1 MLNTNHAAAVEGAR
15 EATRSDGSFDGDLAC
30 LSAFELLQVFQ
41 YLGKEGRLLLRGS
54 GREASCDVFPRG
66 LARLECGNL
75 RGLEAG
81 LAFVWWQEG
90 RFHFE
95 ARASHRQT
103 NPDELLAVQELL
115 LEAVRLADEI
125 EAHGELVPDR
135 EEPLETPSGST
146 LPLEWEA
153 LPSAREIVRFLA
165 AWPSATRRDF
175 ERVLPYSP
183 VTLGLATARLCE
195 AGLVA
200 RSVELVASE
209 TAGVTPQEPDS
220 TREESGRIVRAL
232 FAFDPHFS
240 EEIPD
245 ALARLQE
252 SLGAPISRTA
262 SDLAAPSFLRTRL
275 PSGCF
280 VSITVLPISRRNR
293 FVLESLAPSLG
304 LVVLVVGDRIR
315 DEIERWRRHCP
326 SNVQVVLARSPK
338 VAVTEAVATIR
349 RLERAT
355 KSDFDE

>member
-1 MLNTNHAAAVEGAR
+1 MLNTNHSATVENPR
-15 EATRSDGSFDGDLAC
+15 ETTRSDGNFDGDLAC

-41 YLGKEGRLLLRGS
+41 YLGKEGRLLLRSG

-75 RGLEAG
+75 RGPEAG
-81 LAFVWWQEG
+81 LAFVWWKEG

-95 ARASHRQT
+95 ARAGHRPA
-103 NPDELLAVQELL
+103 NPDELLVVQELL
-115 LEAVRLADEI
+115 LEAVRLADEV
-125 EAHGELVPDR
+125 EAHGDSVPDR
-135 EEPLETPSGST
+135 EEPLDSLSQAT
-146 LPLEWEA
+146 LPVEWEA

-165 AWPSATRRDF
+165 AWPGATRRDF

-200 RSVELVASE
+200 RSVELVAGE
-209 TAGVTPQEPDS
+209 TESVALQEPES

-240 EEIPD
+240 DEISE
-245 ALARLQE
+245 ALVRLQE
-252 SLGAPISRTA
+252 SLGAPISSAA
-262 SDLAAPSFLRTRL
+262 SDFSAPSFLRTRL

-338 VAVTEAVATIR
+338 VAVTEAVSTIR
-349 RLERAT
+349 RLERAM